1 MLVLT
6 EDDVAAAVGLDD
18 MAAAVDV
25 IERAYRQKARGEASL
40 ARRLTVEYPPGQGYY
55 SDAALRA
62 LVGIVPEMDAAAMRI
77 YPVSHSA
84 RVEYDGPRALDY
96 TMGEEAVLYYRYSRQ
111 MELAALMAGYH
122 FQNVRTAAPT
132 GVATRWLARED
143 SEVLGVVGAGRH
155 ALWQAAAVCAV
166 RPIREVRVYSP
177 TADHRAAV
185 ARGLRERLGVDA
197 GAADSAQ
204 AAVSGADVVIT
215 VTNANR
221 PVISAEW
228 LDDGTHV
235 NVIARGEIDRATVLR
250 ASRRFCSWREQILND
265 TPGFLPISEMV
276 AANELDPETV
286 RDLDEVIAGS
296 RPGRE
301 SDAELTLF
309 LSQGVGIWDAAIAAW
324 TYERAVERDLGS
336 ELHLG
341 AASHTARAD

>member
-1 MLVLT
+1 MLVLN
-6 EDDVAAAVGLDD
+6 EDDVAAAIGLDD

-25 IERAYRQKARGEASL
+25 IERAYRDKARGEASL
-40 ARRLTVEYPPGQGYY
+40 GRRLTVQYPPEHGYY
-55 SDAALRA
+55 SGAALRL
-62 LVGIVPEMDAAAMRI
+62 LVGILPEMDAAAMRI
-77 YPVSHSA
+77 YPVTHSE
-84 RVEYDGPRALDY
+84 RVDYDGPRVLDY
-96 TMGEEAVLYYRYSRQ
+96 TMGEEAILYYRYSRQ

-143 SEVLGVVGAGRH
+143 SEVLGVIGAGRH

-177 TADHRAAV
+177 TADHREAV
-185 ARGLRERLGVDA
+185 ARAVRERLGIDA
-197 GAADSAQ
+197 GAPDSAR

-221 PVISAEW
+221 PVISADW
-228 LDDGTHV
+228 LADGTHV

-250 ASRRFCSWREQILND
+250 AARRFSSWREQILGD
-265 TPGFLPISEMV
+265 TPGFLPISDMLAEG
-276 AANELDPETV
+276 ELDPETV

-296 RPGRE
+296 RPGRG

-324 TYERAVERDLGS
+324 TYERAVERGLGS
-336 ELHLG
+336 QLHLG
-341 AASHTARAD
+341 AAAG